1 MRNTRYDGLNKIC
14 GDLPDIR
21 QRDNQD
27 SMDRL
32 RCKLPLAYANELT
45 PRQAELLQ
53 LHFEEG
59 KSMRQIAREQ
69 GVAHSTVIRTI
80 ARAEERLRHWL
91 QYAF

>member
-1 MRNTRYDGLNKIC
+1 MKNTRYDGFSKIC
-14 GDLPDIR
+14 EDLPDIR
-21 QRDNQD
+21 QQDNSD
-27 SMDRL
+27 SIARL
-32 RCKLPLAYANELT
+32 RRKLPLAYANELT
-45 PRQAELLQ
+45 PRQAQLLR

-80 ARAEERLRHWL
+80 ARAEERLRHCL